1 MDTTIPG
8 KQREPSPVAK
18 VHGQADDTI
27 EIRLWVEEH
36 EWLYGVHT
44 SAKNTSPTFR
54 CPDLI
59 SACVEIVLAETGAA
73 ETIFTYLGTELVL
86 RQIHTPR
93 RAGSLWKA
101 QRDLLQDLQRSPLN
115 RHPNPK
121 FQLDELTTT
130 CVALCRRSDPS
141 GELVLQQCRINL
153 ADRLARSKGIH
164 RSN

>member
-8 KQREPSPVAK
+8 KQREPSPAAK

-44 SAKNTSPTFR
+44 NAKNTSPTFR

-59 SACVEIVLAETGAA
+59 SACVEIVLADTDASERVFA
-73 ETIFTYLGTELVL
+73 YLSTELVL
-86 RQIHTPR
+86 RPIHTPR
-93 RAGSLWKA
+93 RVGSLWKA
-101 QRDLLQDLQRSPLN
+101 QRDLLQELQRSPLN
-115 RHPNPK
+115 RHPHPK

-130 CVALCRRSDPS
+130 CVALSRRSDPS
-141 GELVLQQCRINL
+141 GEHVLQQCRINL
-153 ADRLARSKGIH
+153 ADRLARSKGIN